1 MSRPD
6 KTSNPDDGYCTRCA
20 SYQCEHAHAAAE
32 DALEAYKITVTV
44 AGDRVL
50 DATDAQLSR
59 LSSALVNIG
68 THILG
73 SVDDRLAGHR
83 TLTRT
88 DNLPRREVSWEVL
101 GLYPSQKHA
110 DRAIT
115 VMMEVAQAVTGP
127 TVATASAVLY
137 ALAPREGLPF

>member
-1 MSRPD
+1 MSRP
-6 KTSNPDDGYCTRCA
+6 
-20 SYQCEHAHAAAE
+20 
-32 DALEAYKITVTV
+32 ALEAYKITVTV
-44 AGDRVL
+44 AGDRLL

-101 GLYPSQKHA
+101 GLYPSHTWAEQTA
-110 DRAIT
+110 R
-115 VMMEVAQAVTGP
+115 VMLEAAQAVTGP